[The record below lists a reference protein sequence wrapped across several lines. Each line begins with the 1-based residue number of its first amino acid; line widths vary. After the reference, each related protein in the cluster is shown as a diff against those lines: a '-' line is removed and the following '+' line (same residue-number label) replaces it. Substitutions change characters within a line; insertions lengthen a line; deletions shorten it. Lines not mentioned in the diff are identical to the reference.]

1 MEATI
6 SFDLV
11 SPEQLVFNDKA
22 GMIIVPGK
30 EGDIGVLPGH
40 SKFLS
45 SLRSGRLMVYG
56 EGKQLLKS
64 FFVTGGFV
72 EINPEKCIVLAEEV
86 LEMSN
91 LDKTTIEKQIQELE
105 NEESDESKKL
115 YLIAKSQ
122 IEALESKHY
131 ENEEKLYCSVYR
143 TPIFRFLLRFLIF
156 LLLLSRFVY

>member
-45 SLRSGRLMVYG
+45 SLRSGRVMVYG
-56 EGKQLLKS
+56 EDKQLLKS
-64 FFVTGGFV
+64 FFLSGGFV

-105 NEESDESKKL
+105 NEESDKSKKL

-131 ENEEKLYCSVYR
+131 EK
-143 TPIFRFLLRFLIF
+143 I
-156 LLLLSRFVY
+156 

>member
-11 SPEQLVFNDKA
+11 SPEKLVFNDKV

-45 SLRSGRLMVYG
+45 SLRSGRVMVYG
-56 EGKQLLKS
+56 EDKQLLKS
-64 FFVTGGFV
+64 FFLSGGFV

-86 LEMSN
+86 VELNTLEKS
-91 LDKTTIEKQIQELE
+91 TIEKQIQELE
-105 NEESDESKKL
+105 KETDNESKQK
-115 YLIAKSQ
+115 YFIAKLK

-131 ENEEKLYCSVYR
+131 EK
-143 TPIFRFLLRFLIF
+143 I
-156 LLLLSRFVY
+156 

>member
-45 SLRSGRLMVYG
+45 SLRSGRVMVYG
-56 EGKQLLKS
+56 EDKQLLKS
-64 FFVTGGFV
+64 FFLSGGFV

-115 YLIAKSQ
+115 YLTAKSK

-131 ENEEKLYCSVYR
+131 EK
-143 TPIFRFLLRFLIF
+143 I
-156 LLLLSRFVY
+156 

>member
-11 SPEQLVFNDKA
+11 SPEQLVFNDKV

-45 SLRSGRLMVYG
+45 SLRSGRVMVYG
-56 EGKQLLKS
+56 EDKQLLKS
-64 FFVTGGFV
+64 FFLSGGFV

-131 ENEEKLYCSVYR
+131 EK
-143 TPIFRFLLRFLIF
+143 I
-156 LLLLSRFVY
+156 